1 MDDHIFNTAVPSDI
15 VERIDGAVD
24 LSRRLQA
31 EAQDVCE
38 RSRALRDYL
47 AAARTS
53 RDECRRTVPS
63 VSSSSAYVNTRG
75 RQAEH
80 V

>member
-1 MDDHIFNTAVPSDI
+1 MDDHRFSTAVPSDI
-15 VERIDGAVD
+15 VERIDDAVD

-31 EAQDVCE
+31 EAHDVCE

-53 RDECRRTVPS
+53 RDECRGTVPS
-63 VSSSSAYVNTRG
+63 VSSSSPYVNTPV